1 MKGSGG
7 LILLAGL
14 GAAAWYYFSIYGG
27 SGSALSAAIGTANS
41 QTVFPPNTV
50 TVSGAGT
57 VTVNPNLGAITMNC
71 PGDPG
76 CPGSASAAMA
86 QVTTGGAVDS

>member
-7 LILLAGL
+7 LILLAGA
-14 GAAAWYYFSIYGG
+14 GAALWWYLSNYSTTVTQGG
-27 SGSALSAAIGTANS
+27 STGVA
-41 QTVFPPNTV
+41 V
-50 TVSGAGT
+50 TVPGAGP

>member
-7 LILLAGL
+7 LILLAGA
-14 GAAAWYYFSIYGG
+14 GAALWWYLSNYSTQVTQGG
-27 SGSALSAAIGTANS
+27 STGIA
-41 QTVFPPNTV
+41 V
-50 TVSGAGT
+50 TVPGVGT
-57 VTVNPNLGAITMNC
+57 VSVNPNLGAITMNC

-76 CPGSASAAMA
+76 CPGSSSAAIA